1 MASISRVEINVANNA
16 ELRVNAQSNLTL
28 TRAERPKNTSL
39 AYEPKQKEF
48 KVGRRFMEQYTYS

>member
-16 ELRVNAQSNLTL
+16 ELRANAQSILTL

-39 AYEPKQKEF
+39 NYKPKQKEF
-48 KVGRRFMEQYTYS
+48 KVGS